1 MDLTLLHSGLAAGA
15 ALAALP
21 ILLHLFQRRT
31 PKKVVFPALHL
42 IRAQSIKTNRRL
54 RIKNWLLLLAR
65 MALIALMALAL
76 ARPTLHS
83 QAVLG
88 DEEVSTGL
96 GLVIDTSLSM
106 TYQEGGQTLL
116 DEAREAARV
125 LLGKTPSSSQVYL
138 IDSAEPVKIAPLSPS
153 AARARLDEIKPRP
166 ANRPLNDA
174 IAAAIRSV
182 AESDQPRR
190 EVFVLTDL
198 ARTSWDVGRALSEA
212 EKTLVADRGISIY
225 VIRLKAEAPRNVAIL
240 ALEPT
245 ADLIT
250 EAAPLAIRA
259 TLVNQGPATTRRV
272 DFSVDGQPRG
282 VQTVELGA
290 DTETQV
296 LFDVPKLARGLH
308 QIEVRLAEGADPL
321 DFDNVRL
328 LAIRVRDPIKVL
340 VVSDLVIDGEF
351 IANALDPSLEPLE
364 NAQEMGPVARP
375 FRVERRLARQGDW
388 TAPETLDNAA
398 VVFVNNVE
406 RIDDQQWSRL
416 NAFVRRGGGLV
427 LGVGHRTDP
436 DFYNTA
442 LARQV
447 MPAALDQVVRLR
459 ESTTFGRA
467 ERSHP
472 LIDTPYL
479 DELVTDLAGI
489 PVSVFYAVTPAP
501 SAAVVVTL
509 ATNAPALLERN
520 FPGGRAGKVLL
531 WTTPLSRR
539 PNPNDPAAWNEFPNP
554 SFWSFVDLTYRTVPY
569 LAGLASE
576 RLTYEAGEE
585 VLLTIDPVGTSG
597 GSSVGNPEEGATRQW
612 VVTGPGDTPPERIG
626 TPRGGNLL
634 PILGIETPGFWSVK
648 PVNPNLGPAL
658 GFAVNPPAREALL
671 KPIESTEIELLLVKD
686 RLAIAEGL
694 ADLKRATAAQRIGRE
709 LFPVLMALILI
720 LITLENL
727 LANTFYRPAH
737 SHDVQVAAG
746 IGRERQDRYEP
757 SADFNSTR

>member
-42 IRAQSIKTNRRL
+42 IRAKSIKTNRRL

-83 QAVLG
+83 QGVLG

-106 TYQEGGQTLL
+106 TYEEGGQTLF
-116 DEAREAARV
+116 DQAREAARV
-125 LLGKTPSSSQVYL
+125 LLGKTPSSSQIYL

-174 IAAAIRSV
+174 IAAAVRSV

-198 ARTSWDVGRALSEA
+198 ARTSWDLGRALSEA
-212 EKTLVADRGISIY
+212 EKTLVVDRGISIY
-225 VIRLKAEAPRNVAIL
+225 VIRLKVETPRNVAIA

-250 EAAPLAIRA
+250 EAAPLAVRV
-259 TLVNQGPATTRRV
+259 TLANQGPATTRRV

-290 DTETQV
+290 DTETQL
-296 LFDVPKLARGLH
+296 LFDTPKLTRGLH
-308 QIEVRLAEGADPL
+308 QIEVRLAEGTDPL
-321 DFDNVRL
+321 DFDDARL
-328 LAIRVRDPIKVL
+328 LTIRVRDPIQVL

-351 IANALDPSLEPLE
+351 IASALDPSLDQLE
-364 NAQEMGPVARP
+364 GAEEIGPVARP

-388 TAPETLDNAA
+388 TAPETLDPAA

-406 RIDDQQWSRL
+406 RIDDEQWSRL
-416 NAFVRRGGGLV
+416 NIFVRRGGGLV
-427 LGVGHRTDP
+427 VGVGHRTDP

-447 MPAALDQVVRLR
+447 MPATLDQVVRLR

-479 DELVTDLAGI
+479 DELVTDLAGV
-489 PVSVFYAVTPAP
+489 PVSVFYAVTPTP
-501 SAAVVVTL
+501 SAAVLVAM

-569 LAGLASE
+569 LAGLAAE
-576 RLTYEAGEE
+576 RHTYQAGEE
-585 VLLTIDPVGTSG
+585 VLLTMDPAGTTG
-597 GSSVGNPEEGATRQW
+597 GSTAGNAGEETTRQW
-612 VVTGPGDTPPERIG
+612 VVSGPGDTPPNRIG
-626 TPRGGNLL
+626 TPEGGNLL
-634 PILGIETPGFWSVK
+634 PILGAEAPGFWSVK
-648 PVNPNLGPAL
+648 PTNPDSGTAL
-658 GFAVNPPAREALL
+658 GFAVNPPARESQL
-671 KPIESTEIELLLVKD
+671 KPIESAEIETLLVPD

-694 ADLKRATAAQRIGRE
+694 TDLKRATASQRIGRE
-709 LFPVLMALILI
+709 LFPALMALILI

-727 LANTFYRPAH
+727 LANTFHRPTNP
-737 SHDVQVAAG
+737 HDAEIAAG
-746 IGRERQDRYEP
+746 TGR
-757 SADFNSTR
+757 